1 MCVYV
6 CVCVYQ
12 CAVGMEEEEDA
23 EMNNLYFL
31 SPPFLTY
38 DAYTGYHPQA
48 HTRQKTQT
56 NTHTR
61 AAPKAVSALSLPRL
75 KGAWKIYIGKQNHP
89 PDQQSR

>member
-1 MCVYV
+1 
-6 CVCVYQ
+6 
-12 CAVGMEEEEDA
+12 MEEEEEEEEEA
-23 EMNNLYFL
+23 EHNDDLYIH
-31 SPPFLTY
+31 SPPFLINTHTPTPH
-38 DAYTGYHPQA
+38 TGYHPQA

-61 AAPKAVSALSLPRL
+61 AAPKAVSALSVPRL